1 MVDEN
6 ISIIDRLFNRSTSKL
21 WIVIALVAVSFAAI
35 LIKLSDSHPLSIA
48 AWRLLIADVILLPF
62 FIWMFRKER
71 FRMGRKHLFQL
82 GLVGLALSLH
92 FGMWIWSFQM
102 TKVASSVVLVTTHPL
117 FVAAIS
123 VGFFKERLNKFA
135 IIGLILALFGSFLL
149 IAGDLTI
156 SKETLIGNLLAL
168 GGAVMAGIY
177 ILAGSRFRKRISLPS
192 YAFIVYLWAAL
203 FLLIAILLGGV
214 EFLVEAPREYLIFLG
229 LAVGPML
236 AGHTIYNW
244 TLKYISPTLVSVSLL
259 GEPVGSTILAMLL
272 LNEAPGAGSILGGPV
287 VLIGIYIVARNSGS
301 GSTREKY
308 PVEIDKK
315 MINGQT
321 LLHNLNNFIWHE
333 LVHYIA
339 NR

>member
-1 MVDEN
+1 MVEEN
-6 ISIIDRLFNRSTSKL
+6 WSIINKLFNRSTSKM
-21 WIVIALVAVSFAAI
+21 WIVIALIAVSFAAI

-62 FIWMFRKER
+62 FIWMFTKDR
-71 FRMGRKHLFQL
+71 FRIGRKRFFQL
-82 GLVGLALSLH
+82 GLVGLALALH

-123 VGFFKERLNKFA
+123 VGFFREKLNKMA
-135 IIGLILALFGSFLL
+135 VAGLVLALFGSFVL

-168 GGAVMAGIY
+168 GGAIMAGIY
-177 ILAGSRFRKRISLPS
+177 ILAGSRFRKKISLPS

-203 FLLIAILLGGV
+203 FLLIAILIGGI

-244 TLKYISPTLVSVSLL
+244 ALKFISPTLVSVSLL
-259 GEPVGSTILAMLL
+259 GEPVGSTILAILL
-272 LNEAPGAGSILGGPV
+272 LNEAPGSGAIIGGPI
-287 VLIGIYIVARNSGS
+287 VLIGIYLVARNTS
-301 GSTREKY
+301 R
-308 PVEIDKK
+308 
-315 MINGQT
+315 
-321 LLHNLNNFIWHE
+321 L
-333 LVHYIA
+333 
-339 NR
+339 